1 MSYGVKR
8 MHIYIP
14 ELLSDQDISNC
25 QAIIKT
31 GQLQLNSYPGKFLSR
46 FYILH
51 INIYNLHLIHKT
63 NCQNKQ
69 TYMFQM

>member
-1 MSYGVKR
+1 MRIPVVLIACKVPPLFIIQTSYNSAV
-8 MHIYIP
+8 
-14 ELLSDQDISNC
+14 
-25 QAIIKT
+25 AA
-31 GQLQLNSYPGKFLSR
+31 QLQLNSYPDKFLSR

-63 NCQNKQ
+63 NCQNNQ